1 MALTSVADKTAG
13 DSTHETQSAPES
25 AYLAE
30 ARRRVLIYDGAMGT
44 QILNLNLSAADY
56 GGERF
61 DGCPEVLA
69 VTRPDLISEIHRSY
83 LAAGADVIET
93 DTFTGT
99 RLKLDD
105 YDLGERTHEINSAA
119 ARIARAA
126 ADEFATAERPRF
138 VAGSMG
144 PTGMLPSS
152 DDPSLSNITYAE
164 LAELYREQAAALI
177 DGGADLLL
185 IETSQD
191 ILEVRAAIHGAR
203 LAFAEM
209 GKTLPIQA
217 QVTLDTSGRMLLGT
231 DVAAAAT
238 IVRRLNVD
246 VIGLNCSTGPEHMR
260 EPMRWLTENLDV
272 PISAIPNAGLPLN
285 QNGRAIYPME
295 PAPMAEQLAAFVGE
309 LGVNIVGGCCGTTPE
324 HIRQLAARIAAL
336 PEARQRTAP
345 ERLAQFADDTRN
357 RTALLVAS
365 AVRAVSLQQDPAPM
379 LIGERVNSQGSRK
392 IKRALLADDYDTLT
406 QVARDQMDGGAHT
419 LDVCVALT
427 ERGDEL
433 QQMRQAVKKLE
444 MGVEAPLILDSTEA
458 SVIKA
463 ALETYPGR
471 AVINSVNLENGRQR
485 VDAVLPLAREHG
497 AAVVA
502 LTIDEEGMAK
512 TADRK
517 VAVARRIHDIATGEF
532 ELPPQALLFDTLT
545 FPVTTGQE
553 DLRDSAVQTLEAI
566 RRVKAELPGA
576 LTILGVS
583 NVSFGVAPHA
593 RAALNSVFLY
603 HAVQAGLDAA
613 IVNPADI
620 TPYAEIPEQER
631 VICDDLLL
639 NRSEDALPR
648 FIAYYEQHGEPAEKD
663 EVADPTE
670 GLTVDQRLH
679 YQILHRK
686 KEGIEALIDA
696 AVAYRVAGQSPEE
709 ASPTARPEGVPAP
722 GEPTEGWE
730 TNSAFSHAAVDTLN
744 STLLPAMKDVG
755 DRFGAGEL
763 ILPFVLQS
771 AEVMKR
777 SVAHLERYLERAEG
791 YTKGRVV
798 LATVFGDVHDIGKN
812 LVNTILSNN
821 GYTVYDLGKQTPIN
835 TIIDKAIE
843 VNADAIG
850 LSALLV
856 STSKQMPLCV
866 QELERRGLKIPV
878 IIGGAAINRAYGY
891 RVLFGG
897 DETATESYAPGVFYA
912 RDAFEGLDLMDQLTD
927 EEKRTTLVTKVNAEA
942 LAARE
947 RQAERERKAQERGP
961 RIAERPQIPAAPDV
975 QPPFW
980 GARVLDRVAVEDVAA
995 YLDRNALF
1003 RGRWGGVAHGA
1014 EYERLVREEFE
1025 PRLERMLRQARQRGW
1040 LHPRAVYGYFPARME
1055 GDDLLILDQE
1065 RRSEVIERF
1074 TFPRQGEG
1082 ERLCLADYYATD
1094 GERAAVVPLQVV
1106 TMGGRAS
1113 EETERMQAA
1122 SDYTEAYFL
1131 HGLSVQMAE
1140 AMADYANER
1149 IRSELSLPEG
1159 GARRYSWGY
1168 AAIPELADHER
1179 VFSLLGVPEAIG
1191 VTLTESY
1198 QLMPEQ
1204 STAAIIVPNPAAV
1217 YFAVRE

>member
-1 MALTSVADKTAG
+1 MTSVVDKAG
-13 DSTHETQSAPES
+13 GAKSDAARES
-25 AYLAE
+25 RYLAE

-44 QILNLNLSAADY
+44 QIQNLSLTAADY
-56 GGERF
+56 GGERY
-61 DGCPEVLA
+61 DGCPEILA
-69 VTRPDLISEIHRSY
+69 VTRPDAISEIHRAY

-105 YDLGERTHEINSAA
+105 YGLGERTHEINLAA
-119 ARIARAA
+119 ARLARAA
-126 ADEFATAERPRF
+126 ADEFSTAERPRF

-152 DDPSLSNITYAE
+152 DDPSLSNITYE
-164 LAELYREQAAALI
+164 QLAELYREQAAALI
-177 DGGADLLL
+177 EGGVDVLL

-191 ILEVRAAIHGAR
+191 ILEVRAAIRGIR
-203 LAFAEM
+203 LACEQA
-209 GKTLPIQA
+209 GVWLPIQA

-231 DVAAAAT
+231 DIAAAGA
-238 IVRRLNVD
+238 ILRNLRVD

-260 EPMRWLTENLDV
+260 EPVRWLTENLDL
-272 PISAIPNAGLPLN
+272 PISTIPNAGLPLN
-285 QNGRAIYPME
+285 ANGKAIYPME
-295 PAPMAEQLAAFVGE
+295 PAPLAEALAEFAGE
-309 LGVNIVGGCCGTTPE
+309 FGVNIVGGCCGTTPE
-324 HIRQLAARIAAL
+324 HIRQVAERIASL
-336 PEARQRTAP
+336 PSAKQRTAP
-345 ERLAQFADDTRN
+345 ERLKRFPAETRD
-357 RTALLVAS
+357 RTAQLVAS
-365 AVRAVSLQQDPAPM
+365 AVHAVSLQQDPAPM
-379 LIGERVNSQGSRK
+379 IIGERVNSQGSRK

-406 QVARDQMDGGAHT
+406 QVAREQVDGGAHT

-427 ERGDEL
+427 ERGDEVN
-433 QQMRQAVKKLE
+433 QMRQAVKKLE

-471 AVINSVNLENGRQR
+471 AVINSINLENGRQR
-485 VDAVLPLAREHG
+485 VDSILPLAREHG

-517 VAVARRIHDIATGEF
+517 VAVARRIYDIATGEYG
-532 ELPPQALLFDTLT
+532 LPPQALLFDTLT

-553 DLRDSAVQTLEAI
+553 ELRDSAVQTLEAI
-566 RRVKAELPGA
+566 RRVKTELPGA

-583 NVSFGVAPHA
+583 NVSFGVAQHA

-603 HAVQAGLDAA
+603 HAVEAGLDAA
-613 IVNPADI
+613 IVNPAHI
-620 TPYAEIPEQER
+620 TPYAEIPETER
-631 VICDDLLL
+631 GICDDLLF
-639 NRSEDALPR
+639 NRSEEALPR
-648 FIAYYEQHGEPAEKD
+648 FIAYYEEHGATTQKE
-663 EVADPTE
+663 EVADPTASM
-670 GLTVDQRLH
+670 TVDERLH

-696 AVAYRVAGQSPEE
+696 AVAYRVEGLAPQD
-709 ASPTARPEGVPAP
+709 ASPSARPAGAPAP
-722 GEPTEGWE
+722 GEPADDWQTTSEL
-730 TNSAFSHAAVDTLN
+730 SSAAVDTLN
-744 STLLPAMKDVG
+744 NTLLPAMKDVG

-777 SVAHLERYLERAEG
+777 AVAHLERYLERAEG

-835 TIIDKAIE
+835 TIVEKAIE

-878 IIGGAAINRAYGY
+878 IIGGAAINRAYSY
-891 RVLFGG
+891 RVLYGG
-897 DETATESYAPGVFYA
+897 DEAAGKPYEPGVFYA
-912 RDAFEGLDLMDQLTD
+912 RDAFEGLELMDQLTD
-927 EEKRTTLVTKVNAEA
+927 EPKREA
-942 LAARE
+942 LAGKVKSDALAAQARQAQRE
-947 RQAERERKAQERGP
+947 RQAHERGP
-961 RIAERPQIPAAPDV
+961 RIAERPQIPPAPDV
-975 QPPFW
+975 RPPFW
-980 GARVLDRVAVEDVAA
+980 GPRVLDRVAVEDVAA
-995 YLDRNALF
+995 YLDLNALY
-1003 RGRWGGVAHGA
+1003 RGRWGGVAHGP
-1014 EYERLVREEFE
+1014 EFERLKREEFE
-1025 PRLERMLRQARQRGW
+1025 PRLERMLRQARQRSW
-1040 LHPRAVYGYFPARME
+1040 LHPRAVYGYFPGRVE
-1055 GDDLLILDQE
+1055 DDDLLILDPE
-1065 RRSEVIERF
+1065 RRTLVIERF
-1074 TFPRQGEG
+1074 SFPRQAEG
-1082 ERLCLADYYATD
+1082 EQLCLADYFATE

-1106 TMGGRAS
+1106 TMGERAS
-1113 EETERMQAA
+1113 EEVERLQTAG
-1122 SDYTEAYFL
+1122 DYTEAYFL

-1140 AMADYANER
+1140 AMADYVNAR
-1149 IRSELSLPEG
+1149 VRSELGLPENA
-1159 GARRYSWGY
+1159 ARRYSWGY
-1168 AAIPELADHER
+1168 AAIPELADHRR
-1179 VFSLLGVPEAIG
+1179 VFSLLGVQDAIG

-1198 QLMPEQ
+1198 QLVPEQ
-1204 STAAIIVPNPAAV
+1204 STAAIVVPNPAAV

>member
-1 MALTSVADKTAG
+1 MALHGARGRESIILTSVANQTSG
-13 DSTHETQSAPES
+13 DETKQARES
-25 AYLAE
+25 RYLAE

-44 QILNLNLSAADY
+44 QIQNLTLTAADY
-56 GGERF
+56 GGERY
-61 DGCPEVLA
+61 DGCPEILA
-69 VTRPDLISEIHRSY
+69 VTRPDAITEIHRAY
-83 LAAGADVIET
+83 LAAGADVLET

-105 YDLGERTHEINSAA
+105 YGLGERTHEINRAA
-119 ARIARAA
+119 ARLARAA
-126 ADEFATAERPRF
+126 ADEFATPERPRF

-164 LAELYREQAAALI
+164 LAELYREQAVALI
-177 DGGADLLL
+177 EGGVDLLL

-191 ILEVRAAIHGAR
+191 ILEVRAAIHGIR
-203 LAFAEM
+203 LAFEQL
-209 GKTLPIQA
+209 GVTLPIQA

-231 DVAAAAT
+231 EIAAAAT
-238 IVRRLNVD
+238 ILRRLNVD

-260 EPMRWLTENLDV
+260 EPVRWLTENIDT
-272 PISAIPNAGLPLN
+272 PICTIPNAGLPLN
-285 QNGRAIYPME
+285 QNGRAVYPME
-295 PAPMAEQLAAFVGE
+295 PSPLADALAEFAGDF
-309 LGVNIVGGCCGTTPE
+309 GVNIVGGCCGTTPE
-324 HIRQLAARIAAL
+324 HIRQVAERIAAL
-336 PEARQRTAP
+336 PEAKRRRAP
-345 ERLAQFADDTRN
+345 ERLSTFPDEARD

-365 AVRAVSLQQDPAPM
+365 AVRAVSLQQVPAPM

-406 QVARDQMDGGAHT
+406 QVAREQMDGGAHT

-427 ERGDEL
+427 ERGDEVE
-433 QQMRQAVKKLE
+433 QMRQAVKKLE

-471 AVINSVNLENGRQR
+471 AVINSINLENGRQR
-485 VDAVLPLAREHG
+485 VDSVLPLAREHG
-497 AAVVA
+497 SAVVA

-517 VAVARRIHDIATGEF
+517 VAVARRIFDIATGEF
-532 ELPPQALLFDTLT
+532 GLPPQALLFDTLT

-566 RRVKAELPGA
+566 RRVKAELHGA
-576 LTILGVS
+576 LTVLGVS

-613 IVNPADI
+613 IVNPAHI
-620 TPYAEIPEQER
+620 TPYAEIPEVER
-631 VICDDLLL
+631 KICDDLLL
-639 NRSEDALPR
+639 NQSEDALPR
-648 FIAYYEQHGEPAEKD
+648 FIAYYEQHGATAQKEEA
-663 EVADPTE
+663 ADPIE
-670 GLTVDQRLH
+670 GMTVDQRLH

-686 KEGIEALIDA
+686 KEGVEALIDA
-696 AVAYRVAGQSPEE
+696 AVAYRAAGQSPEE

-722 GEPTEGWE
+722 GDPQDGWQ
-730 TNSAFSHAAVDTLN
+730 TNSVLSHAAVDTLN
-744 STLLPAMKDVG
+744 TTLLPAMKDVG

-777 SVAHLERYLERAEG
+777 AVAHLERYLERAEG

-821 GYTVYDLGKQTPIN
+821 GYTVYDLGKQTPIS
-835 TIIDKAIE
+835 TIIEKAIE
-843 VNADAIG
+843 VRADAIG

-897 DETATESYAPGVFYA
+897 DDTAAESYAPGVFYA

-927 EEKRTTLVTKVNAEA
+927 EQRRDTLVAKVNREA

-947 RQAERERKAQERGP
+947 RQAERDQKAKERGP
-961 RIAERPQIPAAPDV
+961 RLAERPAIPLAPDV
-975 QPPFW
+975 RPPFW
-980 GARVLDRVAVEDVAA
+980 GPRVLDRVAVEDVAA

-1003 RGRWGGVAHGA
+1003 RGRWGGVAHGP

-1040 LHPRAVYGYFPARME
+1040 LRPRAVYGYFPARVD
-1055 GDDLLILDQE
+1055 GDDLLILDRE
-1065 RRSEVIERF
+1065 GGSEVIERF
-1074 TFPRQGEG
+1074 TFPRQSEG
-1082 ERLCLADYYATD
+1082 ERLCLTDYFATEGD
-1094 GERAAVVPLQVV
+1094 RPAVVPLQVV
-1106 TMGGRAS
+1106 TMGDRASQETEQIGRA
-1113 EETERMQAA
+1113 
-1122 SDYTEAYFL
+1122 
-1131 HGLSVQMAE
+1131 HV
-1140 AMADYANER
+1140 
-1149 IRSELSLPEG
+1149 
-1159 GARRYSWGY
+1159 
-1168 AAIPELADHER
+1168 
-1179 VFSLLGVPEAIG
+1179 
-1191 VTLTESY
+1191 
-1198 QLMPEQ
+1198 
-1204 STAAIIVPNPAAV
+1204 
-1217 YFAVRE
+1217 